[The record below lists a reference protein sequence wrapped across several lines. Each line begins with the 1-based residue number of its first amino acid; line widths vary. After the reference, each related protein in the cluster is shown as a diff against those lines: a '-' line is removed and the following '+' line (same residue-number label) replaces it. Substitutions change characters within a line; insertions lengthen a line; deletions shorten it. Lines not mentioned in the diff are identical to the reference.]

1 MTGSQDQAS
10 GLRKWANLQ
19 RQQSDSTGDA
29 VDDTQV
35 LEEEAVDSSAE
46 NAQTEP
52 REESVPDEQAPT
64 AAAAAAPETV
74 APPKPKT
81 VLLVVGLPSP
91 STLQAN
97 RVKARLGQ
105 WSALGRQWAGDPDDW
120 DVRVVMPNDPALHR
134 LAIEHSRW
142 ALWVSSHADAFA
154 DTYRTLRQLRNAGG
168 PRRLLALHEPH
179 LPRAGLLDNLHA
191 AAQAYLGVELLILAQ

>member
-1 MTGSQDQAS
+1 M
-10 GLRKWANLQ
+10 RKWANLQ
-19 RQQSDSTGDA
+19 RQQQPDTTGDA
-29 VDDTQV
+29 VDDPQAP
-35 LEEEAVDSSAE
+35 EEEAVEGSVESAE
-46 NAQTEP
+46 MLADAEP
-52 REESVPDEQAPT
+52 RVENAPVEPAPT
-64 AAAAAAPETV
+64 AAAAAEPETV

-81 VLLVVGLPSP
+81 VLMVVGLPST

-120 DVRVVMPNDPALHR
+120 DVRVIMPDDPALHH
-134 LAIEHSRW
+134 LAREHSRW

-154 DTYRTLRQLRNAGG
+154 ETYRTLRQLRNAGG

-191 AAQAYLGVELLILAQ
+191 AAQTYLGVELLILAQ